1 MAKIKTIFRSLLPD
15 FLIQFY
21 RSNKK
26 NRINRSI
33 ALQGKRGQGLNKKDL
48 YNCFYEIGIRPGD
61 SLLVHSSLS
70 KIGFVENGAV
80 DVVDS
85 LLDIISDEG
94 DLLMPSS
101 ANGLLQI
108 DFVKKNEVFDVKNTP
123 SVLGSITENFRKR
136 DGVRRSLNY
145 LEPVC
150 AYGKNAKYLTEGHFG
165 EVSPY
170 TKLSPFYR
178 LTELNGKILYLG
190 VDLDN
195 AGTSLHVLEDSV
207 DFHLPV
213 YVSSD
218 FRVKIKDEKG
228 EVHMVSTK
236 AHNPVYSKK
245 RKCNDL
251 IPMFIDHGVCKK
263 VKIGNAESYLFDAKK
278 MLDLMLEKYKSEKI
292 TMYTPKGQF

>member
-1 MAKIKTIFRSLLPD
+1 MSKIKTIFRSLLPD

-85 LLDIISDEG
+85 LLEIISDEG

-108 DFVKKNEVFDVKNTP
+108 DFVKKDEVFDVKNTP

-150 AYGKNAKYLTEGHFG
+150 AYGKNARYLTEGHFG

-170 TKLSPFYR
+170 TKRSPFHR

-207 DFHLPV
+207 DFHFPV
-213 YVSSD
+213 YASSD

-228 EVHMVSTK
+228 VVHTVFTK
-236 AHNPVYSKK
+236 AHNPVFSKK

>member
-1 MAKIKTIFRSLLPD
+1 MSKIKTIFRSLLPD

-21 RSNKK
+21 RLNKK

-33 ALQGKRGQGLNKKDL
+33 ALQEKRGQGLNKKDL

-207 DFHLPV
+207 DFHFPV

-218 FRVKIKDEKG
+218 FRVKIKDENG

>member
-1 MAKIKTIFRSLLPD
+1 MSKIKTIFRFLLPD

-26 NRINRSI
+26 NRINRKI
-33 ALQGKRGQGLNKKDL
+33 AFQKQRGQGLNKKDL

-85 LLDIISDEG
+85 LLEIISHEG

-108 DFVKKNEVFDVKNTP
+108 DFVKKDEVFDVKNTP

-150 AYGKNAKYLTEGHFG
+150 AYGKNARYLTEGHFG

-170 TKLSPFYR
+170 TKRSPFHR

-195 AGTSLHVLEDSV
+195 AGTSLHILEDSV
-207 DFHLPV
+207 DFHFPV
-213 YVSSD
+213 YASSD

-228 EVHMVSTK
+228 VVHTVFTK
-236 AHNPVYSKK
+236 AHNPVFSKK

-251 IPMFIDHGVCKK
+251 IPMFIDHGVCEK

-292 TMYTPKGQF
+292 TMYTPKG

>member
-1 MAKIKTIFRSLLPD
+1 MSKIKTIFRSLLPD

-136 DGVRRSLNY
+136 EGVRRSLNY

-207 DFHLPV
+207 DFHFPV

-228 EVHMVSTK
+228 EVHIVSTK
-236 AHNPVYSKK
+236 AHKPVYSKK